1 MHMQTPSVQALIRP
15 APQNANHDFVAR
27 TVNLFNF
34 QGFDVRV
41 VLIDGEP
48 WFSAR
53 DVAEGLGYSN
63 PQKAVRDH
71 CKSPRPVGMNDS
83 FTLGPSA
90 NIIPERDVYRLVM
103 RSKMPQAERFE
114 EWVVSEVLPSI
125 RKTGGYTAPAQPA
138 DLSKLEILQ
147 MALES
152 EKARVLLTVQVEAQA
167 KKIDHLENL
176 FKEGMSHVQFC
187 KGLNGVNVM
196 QVGHFL
202 EGRSWLYNESRSGTR
217 WRVGSYA
224 RDKYMT
230 EHQQEI
236 SPHGREA
243 FISYTPILL
252 RKGAVRL
259 YDLYLAGELP
269 MKKNWDGL
277 HTHDKAVRGAA

>member
-1 MHMQTPSVQALIRP
+1 MHMQTQSVQALIRP
-15 APQNANHDFVAR
+15 APQNANHDFVAPMMTSLELVAFINDDR
-27 TVNLFNF
+27 KAKAYAAGMDFPCEGYPKLMHKNF
-34 QGFDVRV
+34 LAKVPE
-41 VLIDGEP
+41 VLGETSAD
-48 WFSAR
+48 FSADLPDGYGR
-53 DVAEGLGYSN
+53 ARRGYSF
-63 PQKAVRDH
+63 PKREACLMAMSYSYELQAKVFDRMTALES
-71 CKSPRPVGMNDS
+71 K
-83 FTLGPSA
+83 PS
-90 NIIPERDVYRLVM
+90 
-103 RSKMPQAERFE
+103 
-114 EWVVSEVLPSI
+114 
-125 RKTGGYTAPAQPA
+125 QPA

-152 EKARVLLTVQVEAQA
+152 EKARVLLTVQVLAQA
-167 KKIDHLENL
+167 KKIDHLESL

-202 EGRSWLYNESRSGTR
+202 EGRNWLYNESKSGTR
-217 WRVGSYA
+217 YRVAAYA

-236 SPHGREA
+236 TLHGREP
-243 FISYTPILL
+243 FISFTPILL

-259 YDLYLAGELP
+259 YELYLAGQLP

>member
-1 MHMQTPSVQALIRP
+1 MHSSDLHVQALSRP
-15 APQNANHDFVAR
+15 APQNANHDFVAPVMTSLELVDFINDDR
-27 TVNLFNF
+27 KAKAYAAGMAFPCEGYPKLMHKNF
-34 QGFDVRV
+34 LAKVPE
-41 VLIDGEP
+41 VLGATSAD
-48 WFSAR
+48 FSADLPDGYGR
-53 DVAEGLGYSN
+53 ARRGYSF
-63 PQKAVRDH
+63 PKREACLMAMSYSYELQAKVFDRMTA
-71 CKSPRPVGMNDS
+71 
-83 FTLGPSA
+83 L
-90 NIIPERDVYRLVM
+90 E
-103 RSKMPQAERFE
+103 SK
-114 EWVVSEVLPSI
+114 
-125 RKTGGYTAPAQPA
+125 PAAPA
-138 DLSKLEILQ
+138 DLTKLEILQ

-196 QVGHFL
+196 QVGNFL
-202 EGRSWLYNESRSGTR
+202 ERRNWLYNESKSGTR
-217 WRVGSYA
+217 YRVAAYA

-236 SPHGREA
+236 TPHGKEA

-259 YDLYLAGELP
+259 YELYLAGELP

>member
-1 MHMQTPSVQALIRP
+1 MHMQTQSVQALNRP

-34 QGFDVRV
+34 EGFDVRV
-41 VLIDGEP
+41 VLVDGEP

-71 CKSPRPVGMNDS
+71 CKSPRPVGVNDS

-125 RKTGGYTAPAQPA
+125 RQTGGYTAPAQPA

-167 KKIDHLENL
+167 TKIEHLENL
-176 FKEGMSHVQFC
+176 FREGETAPQFC
-187 KGLNGVNVM
+187 KRLNGVNVM
-196 QVGHFL
+196 QIGHHL
-202 EGRSWLYNESRSGTR
+202 EGRNWLYNESKTGTR

-230 EHQQEI
+230 EHQHEVT
-236 SPHGREA
+236 PHGKDP
-243 FISYTPILL
+243 FISYTPVLL

-259 YDLYLAGELP
+259 YELYLAGQLP

-277 HTHDKAVRGAA
+277 HTHDKALKGVA

>member
-1 MHMQTPSVQALIRP
+1 MHTSILDVQALNRG
-15 APQNANHDFVAR
+15 APQNANHDPVAR

-34 QGFDVRV
+34 EGFDVRV

-71 CKSPRPVGMNDS
+71 CKSPRPVGVNDS

-103 RSKMPQAERFE
+103 RSKLPQAERFE

-125 RKTGGYTAPAQPA
+125 RKTGGYSVPSQPA

-202 EGRSWLYNESRSGTR
+202 ERRNWLYNESKSGTR
-217 WRVGSYA
+217 YRVAAYA

-236 SPHGREA
+236 TPHGKEA

-252 RKGAVRL
+252 RKGAARL
-259 YDLYLAGELP
+259 YELYLAGELP

-277 HTHDKAVRGAA
+277 HTHDKVVRGAA

>member
-1 MHMQTPSVQALIRP
+1 MHPQTPSVQALIRP
-15 APQNANHDFVAR
+15 APQNTNHDFVAR
-27 TVNLFNF
+27 MSSRDIADLVGSRHDKVKQSIERLATAKGPDKPAVIDLPPLGEYLDSLGRKATEYLVNK
-34 QGFDVRV
+34 R
-41 VLIDGEP
+41 
-48 WFSAR
+48 
-53 DVAEGLGYSN
+53 
-63 PQKAVRDH
+63 
-71 CKSPRPVGMNDS
+71 DS
-83 FTLGPSA
+83 FVVVAQLS
-90 NIIPERDVYRLVM
+90 PEFTAALVD
-103 RSKMPQAERFE
+103 RWQELE
-114 EWVVSEVLPSI
+114 GHVVAALPDF
-125 RKTGGYTAPAQPA
+125 TNPAAAARAWA
-138 DLSKLEILQ
+138 DQVEQ
-147 MALES
+147 REAS
-152 EKARVLLTVQVEAQA
+152 EKARLLLTVEVQAQA

-202 EGRSWLYNESRSGTR
+202 ERRNWLYNESKSGTR
-217 WRVGSYA
+217 YRVAAYA

-236 SPHGREA
+236 TPHGKEA

-259 YDLYLAGELP
+259 YELYLAGELP

>member
-1 MHMQTPSVQALIRP
+1 MHMQTPSVQPISLL
-15 APQNANHDFVAR
+15 APQNAKHDSVAR

-34 QGFDVRV
+34 EGFDVRV

-71 CKSPRPVGMNDS
+71 CKSPRPVGVNDS

-202 EGRSWLYNESRSGTR
+202 ERRNWLYNESKSGTR
-217 WRVGSYA
+217 YRVAAYA

-236 SPHGREA
+236 TPHGREA

-259 YDLYLAGELP
+259 YELYLAGELP

>member
-1 MHMQTPSVQALIRP
+1 MHMQTQSVQALIRP

-34 QGFDVRV
+34 EGFDVRV

-71 CKSPRPVGMNDS
+71 CKSPRPVGVNDS

-202 EGRSWLYNESRSGTR
+202 ERRNWLYNESKSGTR
-217 WRVGSYA
+217 YRVAAYA

-236 SPHGREA
+236 TPHGKEA

-259 YDLYLAGELP
+259 YELYLAGELP

>member
-1 MHMQTPSVQALIRP
+1 MQTQSVQALKRP
-15 APQNANHDFVAR
+15 APQNANHDSVAR

-34 QGFDVRV
+34 EGFDVRV
-41 VLIDGEP
+41 VLVDGEP

-71 CKSPRPVGMNDS
+71 CKSPRPVGVNDS

-114 EWVVSEVLPSI
+114 EWVVSDVLPSI
-125 RKTGGYTAPAQPA
+125 RKTGGYTAPAQPT

-202 EGRSWLYNESRSGTR
+202 EGRSWLYNESKSGTR
-217 WRVGSYA
+217 YRVAAYA

-236 SPHGREA
+236 TPHGKEA

-259 YDLYLAGELP
+259 YELYLAGQLP

-277 HTHDKAVRGAA
+277 HTHDKAVRGAV

>member
-1 MHMQTPSVQALIRP
+1 MQTQSVQALSRV
-15 APQNANHDFVAR
+15 APQNASHDFVAR

-34 QGFDVRV
+34 EGFDVRV
-41 VLIDGEP
+41 VLVDGEP

-71 CKSPRPVGMNDS
+71 CKSPRPVGVNDS

-152 EKARVLLTVQVEAQA
+152 EKARVLLTVQVQAQA

-202 EGRSWLYNESRSGTR
+202 EGRNWLYNESKSGTR
-217 WRVGSYA
+217 YRVAAYA

-236 SPHGREA
+236 TPHGKEA
-243 FISYTPILL
+243 FTRCRSP
-252 RKGAVRL
+252 RR
-259 YDLYLAGELP
+259 
-269 MKKNWDGL
+269 
-277 HTHDKAVRGAA
+277 